1 MNQRLVRTEQERQM
15 LIRYIE
21 QKPLPFTNTI
31 KDGDKRSLPQNRLQM
46 QWCNEAAQQ
55 GDQTAEEYRAYC
67 KLHFGVPI
75 LREDE
80 DFQAKY
86 DQTVKPLPYETKL
99 ALMAEPFD
107 FPVTRLMQVPQ
118 MRRYL
123 DAIYQHFTGLGF
135 QLTDPNWQGMEVK
148 AA

>member
-1 MNQRLVRTEQERQM
+1 MNQRLIRNEQERQM
-15 LIRYIE
+15 YIRYVE
-21 QKPLPFTNTI
+21 QKALPFTAIT
-31 KDGDKRSLPQNRLQM
+31 KDGDKRSNPQNRLQRK
-46 QWCNEAAQQ
+46 WCKEAAEQ
-55 GDQTAEEYRAYC
+55 GDQTEEEYRAFC

-75 LREDE
+75 LREDD
-80 DFQAKY
+80 DFCEIY
-86 DQTVKPLPYETKL
+86 DKHIKPLPYETKL
-99 ALMAEPFD
+99 AYMAEPLD
-107 FPVTRLMQVPQ
+107 FPVSRNMQVPQ

>member
-1 MNQRLVRTEQERQM
+1 MNSVVVETEHERAR
-15 LIRYIE
+15 LIRLI
-21 QKPLPFTNTI
+21 QGRAAPFTVRI
-31 KDGDKRSLPQNRLQM
+31 LKGVKRSLPQNRLQM
-46 QWCNEAAQQ
+46 LWCKEAELQ

-80 DFQAKY
+80 DFMAKY
-86 DQTVKPLPYETKL
+86 DQVVKPLPYETKL

-107 FPVTRLMQVPQ
+107 FPVSRLMQTDQ

-123 DAIYQHFTGLGF
+123 NAMYEHFTGLGF
-135 QLTDPNWQGMEVK
+135 RLTDPNWQGWGV
-148 AA
+148 A

>member
-1 MNQRLVRTEQERQM
+1 MSQRLIRTEQDRKM
-15 LIRYIE
+15 FIRYIE
-21 QKPLPFTNTI
+21 QKPLPFTATT

-46 QWCNEAAQQ
+46 LWCKKAAEQ
-55 GDQTAEEYRAYC
+55 GDHTDEEYRAFC

-86 DQTVKPLPYETKL
+86 DKTVKPLPYETKL
-99 ALMAEPFD
+99 ELMAEPFD
-107 FPVTRLMQVPQ
+107 FPVSRLMQVPQ

-123 DAIYQHFTGLGF
+123 DAIYQHFTGKGF
-135 QLTDPNWQGMEVK
+135 QLTDPNWQGMEV